1 MSANPQDRPQELP
14 SSDNPSVVFHQLGI
28 YFNGRARGGYLDD
41 LILEQWREREP
52 HRVRLASH
60 QVPQLV
66 EALLRGLG
74 DVNKAAYA
82 EAVQGL
88 HSHIQTRRQHSERRE
103 G

>member
-1 MSANPQDRPQELP
+1 MSADPQDRPQELP
-14 SSDNPSVVFHQLGI
+14 SSDNPSMVFYQLGI
-28 YFNGRARGGYLDD
+28 YFGGRSRGYLDD
-41 LILEQWREREP
+41 LILEQWRECEP

-74 DVNKAAYA
+74 DVSKAVYA
-82 EAVQGL
+82 EAVQCL
-88 HSHIQTRRQHSERRE
+88 HSHIQTRRHHAETRK